1 MSNEHND
8 ETTLADRL
16 RATADAPDTP
26 DAPRQDP
33 PAPREEEP
41 ASPREPRKPE
51 GWTQRDEADAV
62 AHRLKRDLGIDLN
75 ADPEED

>member
-51 GWTQRDEADAV
+51 GWTQRDEPT
-62 AHRLKRDLGIDLN
+62 RSPTR
-75 ADPEED
+75 